1 LARVKELKSKRQE
14 DFRVKL
20 KRKVE
25 ADQQKNRELK
35 IQLEALMVEDSD
47 GDISD

>member
-1 LARVKELKSKRQE
+1 MARVKELKSKRQE

>member
-1 LARVKELKSKRQE
+1 MARVKELKSKRQE
-14 DFRVKL
+14 EFRVKL
-20 KRKVE
+20 KRKIE

-35 IQLEALMVEDSD
+35 TQLEALMVDDSD

>member
-1 LARVKELKSKRQE
+1 LKSKRQE